1 MGITKRQIYLRLNEG
16 KLEEINKYSS
26 SKENE
31 ANKRRF
37 VKSISLVSEMGFMIA
52 LPLLGGVV
60 LGKVLDDKFLSYPKL
75 TLSFLILG
83 MIFSFT
89 NLYFLLKEYTEKE
102 IK

>member
-37 VKSISLVSEMGFMIA
+37 VKSISLVSEMGLMIA

-83 MIFSFT
+83 MIISFT